1 MIISNFKNN
10 EAESQFEVEVDGALA
25 FIEYYTKDSKLF
37 LTHTE
42 VPEALRGQGAAGS
55 LVESTL
61 KYARENGLAV
71 VPLCSYVAYYVNNHP
86 EWASVLSEGYQM

>member
-10 EAESQFEVEVDGALA
+10 EAESQFEVEVDGETA
-25 FIEYYTKDSKLF
+25 FIEYYTKDKKLF

-42 VPEALRGQGAAGS
+42 VPVAFRGQGAAAS

-61 KYARENGLAV
+61 KYARENGLTV
-71 VPLCSYVAYYVNNHP
+71 VPLCSYVANYVNNHP

>member
-10 EAESQFEVEVDGALA
+10 KEESQFEIDVDGKLA

-42 VPEALRGQGAAGS
+42 VPEALRGQGAAAN
-55 LVESTL
+55 LVDSTL
-61 KYARENGLAV
+61 KYARENGLTV

>member
-10 EAESQFEVEVDGALA
+10 KEESQFEMEVDGQLA

-42 VPEALRGQGAAGS
+42 VPHGLRGQGAAGH
-55 LVESTL
+55 LVESTF
-61 KYARENGLAV
+61 KYARENGLTI
-71 VPLCSYVAYYVNNHP
+71 VPLCSYVAYYANNHP